1 MRKKLDGGARIL
13 LTRLQARGYGAY
25 IVGGAVRDMLRGATP
40 HDYDIATSAV
50 PAQTRAVFTDLRT
63 YDTGAAHGTVGVIY
77 DGKTYEI
84 TTFRRDGAYSDGR
97 RPDAV
102 EFTGDLCEDLARRD
116 FTVNAMAMDAD
127 GRVCDP
133 FSGKADLSARRI
145 RCVGD
150 PDRRFAED
158 GLRLLRALRLAAQL
172 DFTIEA
178 NTAQAMRRQAARLG
192 RVSAERKWTELS
204 ALLKTGRAGT
214 KDSRVPGSACAGC
227 TRIFHNG
234 RRFQTFC
241 RRARRDGRESGGGS
255 RTARRPL
262 PGTVCG
268 ARRHAPAEDAC
279 APGGNAL
286 RSIPSGAAAD
296 AFAGPHMRRR
306 AGTQSAARPA
316 FAVAADRTGR
326 RMPRRSDGRGRLRAP
341 VRSCAARRGPR
352 RACAAA
358 GDGQGAACAAARR
371 DGGPGREC
379 AAGAARLPGF
389 ALGAGR
395 LNRAARRTPTL
406 SKARR
411 EGAARAKL
419 LPERKRCVSRSDM
432 ERTAPQGGA
441 ERLLLCVCPRHM
453 VLANRSLPA
462 V

>member
-133 FSGKADLSARRI
+133 FSGKADFSARRI

-192 RVSAERKWTELS
+192 KVSAERKWTELS

-214 KDSRVPGSACAGC
+214 KTAGFPELLAQVVPGFSITG
-227 TRIFHNG
+227 G
-234 RRFQTFC
+234 DSKRF
-241 RRARRDGRESGGGS
+241 AAALDG
-255 RTARRPL
+255 T
-262 PGTVCG
+262 
-268 ARRHAPAEDAC
+268 
-279 APGGNAL
+279 GGNLEAAL
-286 RSIPSGAAAD
+286 ALLADRCPEPYAALA
-296 AFAGPHMRRR
+296 AMRLPKMLARR
-306 AGTQSAARPA
+306 AGTLCEAFRQAPPQTRLQARICAGALEPSLLPGLLLLWRLTGQDGACLAAVMDAGDCVRLSDLALRGGDLAGHVPQRETGRALRALLRAVMEDRVENARPA
-316 FAVAADRTGR
+316 LLAYLDSHWAQ
-326 RMPRRSDGRGRLRAP
+326 DG
-341 VRSCAARRGPR
+341 
-352 RACAAA
+352 
-358 GDGQGAACAAARR
+358 
-371 DGGPGREC
+371 
-379 AAGAARLPGF
+379 
-389 ALGAGR
+389 
-395 LNRAARRTPTL
+395 
-406 SKARR
+406 
-411 EGAARAKL
+411 
-419 LPERKRCVSRSDM
+419 
-432 ERTAPQGGA
+432 
-441 ERLLLCVCPRHM
+441 
-453 VLANRSLPA
+453 
-462 V
+462 

>member
-214 KDSRVPGSACAGC
+214 KTAGFPELLAQVVPGFSITG
-227 TRIFHNG
+227 G
-234 RRFQTFC
+234 DSKRF
-241 RRARRDGRESGGGS
+241 AAALDG
-255 RTARRPL
+255 T
-262 PGTVCG
+262 
-268 ARRHAPAEDAC
+268 
-279 APGGNAL
+279 GGNLEAAL
-286 RSIPSGAAAD
+286 ALLAARCPEPYA
-296 AFAGPHMRRR
+296 ALAAMRLPKMLARR
-306 AGTQSAARPA
+306 AGTLCEAFRQAPPQTRLQARICAGALEPSLLPGLLLLWRLTGQDGACLAAVMDAGDCVRLSDLALRGGDLAEHVPQRETGRALRALLRAVMEDRVENARPA
-316 FAVAADRTGR
+316 LLAYLDSHWAQ
-326 RMPRRSDGRGRLRAP
+326 DG
-341 VRSCAARRGPR
+341 
-352 RACAAA
+352 
-358 GDGQGAACAAARR
+358 
-371 DGGPGREC
+371 
-379 AAGAARLPGF
+379 
-389 ALGAGR
+389 
-395 LNRAARRTPTL
+395 
-406 SKARR
+406 
-411 EGAARAKL
+411 
-419 LPERKRCVSRSDM
+419 
-432 ERTAPQGGA
+432 
-441 ERLLLCVCPRHM
+441 
-453 VLANRSLPA
+453 
-462 V
+462 